1 MNPIGSAWVRRIFWI
16 AGWGAL
22 AFSLLLFSGC
32 GGGGASFSSQ
42 NPNPQPNTTQILVNL
57 GDAPSDRLVAVSMS
71 IDSMTLTGSGG
82 GNVTVVSTSTP
93 VEMMHLMG
101 TVEPISL
108 MAVPQQSY
116 SGMTASISSVVVMYM
131 DPVSGQL
138 VQKAISGGTTAA
150 VSFNPAMTVG
160 TSPMVLNFDMNM
172 ASSVSIDNSG
182 NVTMTPTMTASMNSC
197 CSGNPRD
204 PEDGRMQHMTGTV
217 ASFSGNS
224 FMLSMIQSSQNVQIV
239 TGSNTQFEGMGGMG
253 GMANGMII
261 MVDCALQADGTLMAQ
276 KVQSVMGMSGS
287 SMGGGL
293 ITDLTGS
300 PVTQLTIAMMDGAG
314 SGMMGSNL
322 AGTITVNVS
331 PTATFSIDSDGMD
344 MSNLPFTPSFDGSSV
359 IKGQRVAA
367 VSSSGMMPGG
377 GMGGM
382 MGGGTIN
389 ASEIDLE
396 QQGLSGTVLGASGA
410 AAPTTFTL
418 MLASDSAF
426 TTMTGATAVTVF
438 QQAGAE
444 MRGMS
449 ALSNGSTVHVRGLL
463 FFDAGMY
470 KMVAARI
477 VAAQP

>member
-1 MNPIGSAWVRRIFWI
+1 
-16 AGWGAL
+16 
-22 AFSLLLFSGC
+22 
-32 GGGGASFSSQ
+32 
-42 NPNPQPNTTQILVNL
+42 
-57 GDAPSDRLVAVSMS
+57 
-71 IDSMTLTGSGG
+71 
-82 GNVTVVSTSTP
+82 
-93 VEMMHLMG
+93 
-101 TVEPISL
+101 
-108 MAVPQQSY
+108 
-116 SGMTASISSVVVMYM
+116 
-131 DPVSGQL
+131 
-138 VQKAISGGTTAA
+138 
-150 VSFNPAMTVG
+150 
-160 TSPMVLNFDMNM
+160 
-172 ASSVSIDNSG
+172 
-182 NVTMTPTMTASMNSC
+182 
-197 CSGNPRD
+197 
-204 PEDGRMQHMTGTV
+204 
-217 ASFSGNS
+217 
-224 FMLSMIQSSQNVQIV
+224 
-239 TGSNTQFEGMGGMG
+239 
-253 GMANGMII
+253 
-261 MVDCALQADGTLMAQ
+261 
-276 KVQSVMGMSGS
+276 
-287 SMGGGL
+287 
-293 ITDLTGS
+293 
-300 PVTQLTIAMMDGAG
+300 
-314 SGMMGSNL
+314 
-322 AGTITVNVS
+322 
-331 PTATFSIDSDGMD
+331 MD